1 MDSSNINN
9 RINEAQYEEI
19 DLREIARFFDK
30 NKIFIIKITL
40 LAAVIAF
47 VASYSIPKV
56 YKIDS
61 ALEVGLVGEAD
72 KLVAIE
78 DTAQLK
84 DKIDKDIY
92 GRAIKEKLNIG
103 EEVFPELKA
112 QNSDK
117 TRIFYLSMESSDT
130 ERAKQ
135 ILEEADNIIVNDHK
149 KKIDLVNK
157 DFQNNI
163 DNDKKNIERI
173 NNKIKALEGEKNIF
187 EDKIGALERIS
198 VQNQDLSI
206 QYSLLNAKEK
216 LEEVKKE
223 IEDNY
228 LQINSSEKDI
238 NALQLKI
245 DGSQPTIVVKAPE
258 VSEKPVKPRIVL
270 YTLLAAIMGFGAGV
284 MFVFSREW
292 LKK

>member
-1 MDSSNINN
+1 M
-9 RINEAQYEEI
+9 
-19 DLREIARFFDK
+19 
-30 NKIFIIKITL
+30 
-40 LAAVIAF
+40 
-47 VASYSIPKV
+47 PKV

-92 GRAIKEKLNIG
+92 GQTIKEKLNIG
-103 EEVFPELKA
+103 EEVFPKLKA

-117 TRIFYLSMESSDT
+117 TRIFYLSIESSDT

-135 ILEEADNIIVNDHK
+135 ILEETDNIIVSDHK
-149 KKIDLVNK
+149 KKIDLANK
-157 DFQNNI
+157 DFQNGI
-163 DNDKKNIERI
+163 DVDKKNIERI
-173 NNKIKALEGEKNIF
+173 NNKIKALEGEKKIF

-216 LEEVKKE
+216 LEEIKKE

-245 DGSQPTIVVKAPE
+245 DGSKPTVMVKAPE
-258 VSEKPVKPRIVL
+258 ISEKPVKPRIMVN
-270 YTLLAAIMGFGAGV
+270 TLIAIILGV
-284 MFVFSREW
+284 MGSSFLVFFREW